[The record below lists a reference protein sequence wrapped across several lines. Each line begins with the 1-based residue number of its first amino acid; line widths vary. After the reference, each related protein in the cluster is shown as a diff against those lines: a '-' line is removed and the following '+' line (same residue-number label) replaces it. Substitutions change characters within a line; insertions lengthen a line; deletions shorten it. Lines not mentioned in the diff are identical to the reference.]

1 MDGKTWKRL
10 CKNEEEEQIDALYA
24 ELEKFYI
31 IFNKNLILAEKMLA
45 WNFLQLLQ
53 EQLAD
58 VDLDFESEWED
69 EE

>member
-1 MDGKTWKRL
+1 MR
-10 CKNEEEEQIDALYA
+10 EEEQIDALYA
-24 ELEKFYI
+24 ELEKVLYRFQQE
-31 IFNKNLILAEKMLA
+31 FDLNRKDAV
-45 WNFLQLLQ
+45 WVLQLLQ